1 MKRLSI
7 ATVWIVLFGL
17 VTASP
22 QALPAYASGAPVVS
36 SISPSTGPVAGGT
49 TITVTGSGFYGGGA
63 SSAVSGVTVGGN
75 AATSVTVSSDTSL
88 TAVTPSG
95 TAGARDVVVT
105 TSGGSSVAASFT
117 YAPVPT
123 ITSVTPSSGPT
134 GGSTTVTIVGTGF
147 FGGGSSAAV
156 SGVTVDGNAATSV
169 TVSSDTSLTAVTP
182 AAGTAGPKH
191 VVVTTPGGP
200 SSYATFTYLASPT
213 ISALSPA
220 SGSNAGGTFVTVT
233 GSGFLA
239 GGVSAITGVTVGGA
253 AATSIDNVTAT
264 SFTMVTPAGTNGAQN
279 VIVTTTAGASSAATF
294 TFGDAADFPTL
305 SSVSPTSGTVAGGTT
320 ITITGTGFADSGN
333 EVWIGSER
341 ATVTAES
348 ATLIRATTPTRTS
361 PANGTGL
368 TVGPRLVRVKVPIN
382 PSGFRETGEERY
394 FSFVPT
400 LENTAPARVELG
412 ALADRS
418 QGKPLTQSGNTV
430 SGTVGVYGS
439 SGAPY
444 SYVTNQPYSGTGQL
458 TESTEV
464 SISTSFTRKL
474 SGSEYELST
483 GGTCTHDN
491 QARSTPLGG
500 GGSSVGGTQSYC
512 SYFGPQLWSEPFYA
526 TQGQSIA
533 FTWRAQ
539 GGGDDYEVYAFL
551 VNVGTNQAGYGTAG
565 PYTTFPN
572 DHTNILY
579 SRGRTADSTTSAAD
593 IPADGLYR
601 FRFVN
606 GTFDRSGGTVLGATM
621 FVSTQVSLGK
631 SNTVTFAQPANRVSG
646 DPDPFTVTASAS
658 SGQQVTFAASGAC
671 SVTSTAHTGVTTTA
685 VISRFSLAS
694 DTCTLT
700 ASQGAVGLF
709 APAASVVRS
718 FTYPTVSAPGA
729 PTNLVATP
737 LDGSASI
744 SFTAPVSDGGAAISN
759 YQYSVNGG
767 VWTAVNPASAATTI
781 VITGLTNG
789 VEYSIRVRAVNLRG
803 GGTQS
808 ALVTVTP
815 AIPTV
820 ATTEVSV
827 VRPVTPIVPVR
838 PRQIV
843 LPPQGP
849 VQAPVLQNNQVPVPP
864 TSPQALVNGVPTQL
878 QTQVTDPNNLNLRT
892 GVLNIALNVQSDQG
906 LVRQGT
912 NGETEVQVRS
922 GGVAGFQGTGL
933 APRSFV
939 QVFMPLQGTNSR
951 ELARIPVDET
961 GSFNGEAVFQTS
973 FQEAPLPIGRQ
984 VLQMVTVDEQGR
996 QNVVEITVNIVQP
1009 QPAPE
1014 LNRQDGTTPQLRP
1027 GQSLATNAGV
1037 PEVVQVTVIED
1048 QKQTVIE
1055 GDGWAMSIA
1064 PEDEN
1069 SNVIQNEDGEVFL
1082 ELVRDEAAAVS
1093 GNGFMPNTRADIWLF
1108 SEPTLLGTVEI
1119 DENGEF
1125 NGTVEIDGQVVNVG
1139 EHTLQMQG
1147 VGEDGYVRAANLGVV
1162 VNDADAASTEEAA
1175 GSFLWWWLLFLLL
1188 IAIAVGAYLWWRKR
1202 QFEAT
1207 S

>member
-7 ATVWIVLFGL
+7 ATIWLLIVGL
-17 VTASP
+17 ISVSP
-22 QALPAYASGAPVVS
+22 QFLQPAFASGAPVVS
-36 SISPSTGPVAGGT
+36 SVFPTAGPLAGGT
-49 TITVTGSGFYGGGA
+49 SVTITGSGFTGATAVSFGGTAASAFTVVNDTSISATTPAKTAGSAAVVVTSGSASNSDVNFTFAPIPTISSVTPSSGPTGGSTTITIVGTGFFGGG
-63 SSAVSGVTVGGN
+63 SVSAVSGVTVGGVS
-75 AATSVTVSSDTSL
+75 ATSVSVASDTSL

-95 TAGARDVVVT
+95 TAGAQ
-105 TSGGSSVAASFT
+105 
-117 YAPVPT
+117 
-123 ITSVTPSSGPT
+123 
-134 GGSTTVTIVGTGF
+134 
-147 FGGGSSAAV
+147 
-156 SGVTVDGNAATSV
+156 N
-169 TVSSDTSLTAVTP
+169 
-182 AAGTAGPKH
+182 

-200 SSYATFTYLASPT
+200 SAASSFTYLATPT

-233 GSGFLA
+233 GTGFLA
-239 GGVSAITGVTVGGA
+239 GGASAITGVTVGGA

-279 VIVTTTAGASSAATF
+279 VIVTTTAGVSSAFTF
-294 TFGDAADFPTL
+294 TYGAASDFPVL
-305 SSVSPTSGTVAGGTT
+305 SSLTPTSGTVRGGTT
-320 ITITGTGFADSGN
+320 ITITGTGFAAVGN
-333 EVWIGSER
+333 EVWIGSEQ
-341 ATVTAES
+341 ATVVTQS
-348 ATLIRATTPTRTS
+348 TTSITATTPTRTS

-368 TVGPRLVRVKVPIN
+368 TVGPKIVRVKVPDGA
-382 PSGFRETGEERY
+382 GFKETGDEKY
-394 FSFVPT
+394 FSFVPN
-400 LENTAPARVELG
+400 LETPANQGVVLG

-430 SGTVGVYGS
+430 SGTVGIYGS
-439 SGAPY
+439 SGSPY
-444 SYVTNQPYSGTGQL
+444 SYQTNNPYSGTGQL

-464 SISTSFTRKL
+464 SISTSFSTSL
-474 SGSEYELST
+474 SGGEWELST
-483 GGTCTHDN
+483 SGSCTHNN
-491 QARSTPLGG
+491 QARTTPLGG
-500 GGSSVGGTQSYC
+500 GGSSVSGTSSYC

-565 PYTTFPN
+565 PYATFPV

-579 SRGRTADSTTSAAD
+579 SRGRSATSTTSAAD

-606 GTFDRSGGTVLGATM
+606 GTFDRSGGFVLGATM
-621 FVSTQVSLGK
+621 YVSTSVSLGR
-631 SNTVTFAQPANRVSG
+631 SNTITFAQPANRVSG

-658 SGQQVTFAASGAC
+658 SGQQVTFAGSGAC
-671 SVTSTAHTGVTTTA
+671 SVTSSAHTGTVTSA
-685 VISRFSLAS
+685 VITRSSLAS
-694 DTCTLT
+694 NTCSLT
-700 ASQGAVGLF
+700 ASQDGVGLF
-709 APAASVVRS
+709 APAASVTRT

-744 SFTAPVSDGGAAISN
+744 SFTAPASDGGAAISN
-759 YQYSVNGG
+759 YQYSINGG
-767 VWTAVNPASAATTI
+767 VWTAVNPASSATTLLI
-781 VITGLTNG
+781 SGLTNG
-789 VEYSIRVRAVNLRG
+789 VEYSIRVRAVNLQG

-808 ALVTVTP
+808 AIVTVTP
-815 AIPTV
+815 AVPTV
-820 ATTEVSV
+820 EVTQGAV
-827 VRPVTPIVPVR
+827 TRAITPIVPVR

-864 TSPQALVNGVPTQL
+864 NTPTAIVNGIPAQL
-878 QTQVTDPNNLNLRT
+878 QTQITDPNNLSLRT
-892 GVLNIALNVQSDQG
+892 GVLNIALNVQTNQG

-912 NGETEVQVRS
+912 NGETEVQVRN
-922 GGVAGFQGTGL
+922 GGVAGFQGSGL

-939 QVFMPLQGTNSR
+939 QVFMPLQGTNAK

-961 GSFNGEAVFQTS
+961 GNFNGEAVFQTS
-973 FQEAPLPIGRQ
+973 FQEPPLPIGRQ

-996 QNVVEITVNIVQP
+996 QNVVEIAVNIVQP
-1009 QPAPE
+1009 QPSPE
-1014 LNRQDGTTPQLRP
+1014 LNRENGTTPQLAP
-1027 GQSLATNAGV
+1027 GQSLAMNAGV
-1037 PEVVQVTVIED
+1037 PEVVNVTVIED

-1055 GDGWAMSIA
+1055 GDGWVMSIA

-1069 SNVIQNEDGEVFL
+1069 SNVVQNEEGEVFL
-1082 ELVRDEAAAVS
+1082 ELVRDEAATVA
-1093 GNGFMPNTRADIWLF
+1093 GTGFMPNTRADVWLF
-1108 SEPTLLGTVEI
+1108 SEPTLLGTVDI

-1175 GSFLWWWLLFLLL
+1175 GSFLWWWLLLLVL

-1202 QFEAT
+1202 QLEAT